1 MTTVTPGATSRTT
14 ARGTPSEDE
23 RWFPFGP
30 PRPEGGVPVFCLPY
44 AGGGASVFRSW
55 LGALGPGAQ
64 AVPVQLPGR
73 ESRHREA
80 PAERLRDLVVAL
92 ADVIAAHT
100 GRPYA
105 LFGHSMGATIGYELA
120 AELAARG
127 RPAPRVLFV
136 SAACAPHLRRLRADA
151 HELDEAEFTANV
163 TRLGGTSARL
173 LDDPAFAE
181 FYLPLMRAD
190 LRLVATYRRSATAH
204 LLPRISAFGG
214 TEDDA
219 VEPEAVLA
227 WRGYARQRFTSR
239 LLPGDHFFLH
249 PLREA
254 LTRAVAADL
263 A

>member
-1 MTTVTPGATSRTT
+1 MTAAVEA
-14 ARGTPSEDE
+14 ARGAKAAGGPVDDAA
-23 RWFPFGP
+23 WFPCG
-30 PRPEGGVPVFCLPY
+30 RPVEGRGVPVFCLPY
-44 AGGGASVFRSW
+44 AGGGASVFRGW
-55 LGALGPGAQ
+55 AGRLGPGAQ

-80 PAERLRDLVVAL
+80 PAVRLSALVADLAE
-92 ADVIAAHT
+92 VIAPYT
-100 GRPYA
+100 GTPYA

-120 AELAARG
+120 AALAERG

-136 SAACAPHLRRLRADA
+136 SAACAPHLRRLRADL
-151 HELDEAEFTANV
+151 HELDEAEFTASV
-163 TRLGGTSARL
+163 RRLGGTSAGL

-190 LRLVATYRRSATAH
+190 LRLVATYQRSDTAH

-214 TEDDA
+214 LADHA
-219 VEPEAVLA
+219 VEPAAVLA
-227 WRGYARQRFTSR
+227 WRGYAEREFTSR

-249 PLREA
+249 AMREA
-254 LTRAVAADL
+254 VTHEIAADL